1 VCNGTFWCQYTFW
14 RHWDNQL
21 DLSSSDM
28 SSKID
33 PKNVIMVSLEEA
45 AGGGYPKGNDGDRVS
60 PGPSLTWHRL
70 EDKGTPRVR

>member
-45 AGGGYPKGNDGDRVS
+45 AGQR
-60 PGPSLTWHRL
+60 
-70 EDKGTPRVR
+70 